1 MVLFLLSLKMDFHY
15 CRFGFF
21 HSGNAMSIL
30 HTHRL
35 HMSKEGLYIM
45 PDALTKMRGQITS
58 WLKAFITAYGK
69 SSSSPSLWTNLYLLL
84 RWCWLQTRLRKS
96 LGGNFLDS
104 PEGVGLH
111 LHQSLSVGGRVEEG
125 MELHGI
131 AALIFTAIH
140 PPKQWQHI
148 KVAKW
153 FHSSNLVYHN
163 FFQAL
168 PQSRQGEEIHI
179 TALFW
184 SMTNHVQNVQY
195 FPEVK
200 FLWLIIFSIT
210 VQHYLQLI

>member
-1 MVLFLLSLKMDFHY
+1 
-15 CRFGFF
+15 
-21 HSGNAMSIL
+21 
-30 HTHRL
+30 
-35 HMSKEGLYIM
+35 
-45 PDALTKMRGQITS
+45 MRWQITS
-58 WLKAFITAYGK
+58 WLKASITDCGK
-69 SSSSPSLWTNLYLLL
+69 SSSRHSLWTKLYLLL
-84 RWCWLQTRLRKS
+84 WWCCLQTLLQKS

-111 LHQSLSVGGRVEEG
+111 LNQNLSVGGRVEEG
-125 MELHGI
+125 MELRGI
-131 AALIFTAIH
+131 AALIFIAIH

-153 FHSSNLVYHN
+153 FHSSNLVYHH

-168 PQSRQGEEIHI
+168 PQSRQGKEIHI

-184 SMTNHVQNVQY
+184 FMTNHVQNVQY

-200 FLWLIIFSIT
+200 VLWLIIFSVT